1 MQRQMREDQ
10 LDEKSDTLCGRKR
23 TFKNTKIGKA
33 SNSTKKQVMTDKDAY
48 TLIVPESIQNFKAL
62 KNSQVQDDLASK
74 VSRLELVWER
84 FKFIFGLKSQI

>member
-1 MQRQMREDQ
+1 MQLEQHAQQKNLLNEEKSTMQRQMREDQ

-48 TLIVPESIQNFKAL
+48 TLIVPESI
-62 KNSQVQDDLASK
+62 
-74 VSRLELVWER
+74 
-84 FKFIFGLKSQI
+84 